1 MKPRNRRLGRNLPRP
16 VQHSYVRCQRLRR
29 RQQSKAPDN
38 NMNKDRVIGLAK
50 QAISGLKQ
58 VGGNAVG
65 DTTLQV
71 DGTGDEVEDKLQ
83 NAVGRVE
90 DAPKR

>member
-1 MKPRNRRLGRNLPRP
+1 
-16 VQHSYVRCQRLRR
+16 
-29 RQQSKAPDN
+29 
-38 NMNKDRVIGLAK
+38 MNKDRVIGLAK